1 MAFIMGLQQ
10 EQRREHIITDNI
22 AGTIPILPATNLAS
36 SEGALPLGDAP
47 SFGYAPFWRP
57 RRRSCRMATFTVGL
71 SGLANTIY
79 RTRRGRVPA
88 IAVVP
93 GSELTILSDAGQRR
107 S

>member
-10 EQRREHIITDNI
+10 EQQREHTIMDDI

-57 RRRSCRMATFTVGL
+57 RRRSCRMATFTVGS
-71 SGLANTIY
+71 SGLCIA
-79 RTRRGRVPA
+79 RRGRVVIA
-88 IAVVP
+88 IAVV
-93 GSELTILSDAGQRR
+93 SLANNHDLEHAGQQR